1 MKKDKYKIILI
12 LIFLLAI
19 LTRIVFVNKTD
30 IATFQFD
37 VGIQDDHSN
46 PIDYEGLYENFDKDY
61 NEGRHI
67 NYIMQL
73 YTYGS
78 LPSKI
83 IGQFYHPPLH
93 HFIIAMSLKVMDIFS
108 ESASFKFESMQ
119 FVTLIYSIII
129 LITLYKILEELNL
142 SSKNKILP
150 MLMFACYPLYIY
162 LSGSINNDELV
173 TMFALICLLYLMKW
187 KKEQSFKN
195 TIIIASTI
203 GLGLMTKSSMYVM
216 IIPAVYVYFKVLG
229 EYVSSDKKAGKLLL
243 ELLIFTIIA
252 VVLGFWFQIR
262 SYMNGLDTLGIIEP
276 YEYLSIA
283 NKSIVERFGF
293 VNPFTM
299 SDVNIWNNLM
309 YTSINFGILSV
320 NSVYMNIMIV
330 LLISI
335 VIDVLYYLFKNFEK
349 DKILM
354 VTFFAWWAFYFFL
367 NIQMPYTCS
376 MHSRYMLVPISI
388 ATIILAKGLE
398 NEKNKMI
405 KTQIYI
411 STISICIMS
420 LGLFWFII

>member
-1 MKKDKYKIILI
+1 MKKDKYKVVLI

-19 LTRIVFVNKTD
+19 LTRIVFISKTD

-37 VGIQDDHSN
+37 VGIQKDYSI
-46 PIDYEGLYENFDKDY
+46 PIDYDGLYENFDKDY

-73 YTYGS
+73 YTNGS

-93 HFIIAMSLKVMDIFS
+93 HFIMAMNLKIMDIFS
-108 ESASFKFESMQ
+108 DSASFKFESMQ
-119 FVTLIYSIII
+119 FVTLIYSVII
-129 LITLYKILEELNL
+129 LITLYKILEELKLDN
-142 SSKNKILP
+142 KNKILP
-150 MLMFACYPLYIY
+150 MMLFACYPLYIY

-187 KKEQSFKN
+187 KKEQSIKN
-195 TIIIASTI
+195 TIIVASTI

-216 IIPAVYVYFKVLG
+216 IIPAVYVYFKVLA
-229 EYVSSDKKAGKLLL
+229 EYVSSDKKPGKILV
-243 ELLIFTIIA
+243 ELLIFIVIA

-283 NKSIVERFGF
+283 NRGLVERFCF

-309 YTSINFGILSV
+309 HTSINFGILSV
-320 NSVYMNIMIV
+320 NTVYMSIMIV
-330 LLISI
+330 LLITLI
-335 VIDVLYYLFKNFEK
+335 IDVLYYLFKDFEK
-349 DKILM
+349 DKTLV

-367 NIQMPYTCS
+367 NLQMPYTCS

-388 ATIILAKGLE
+388 ATMILAKGLE
-398 NEKNKMI
+398 NEKNKII
-405 KTQIYI
+405 KIQTYI
-411 STISICIMS
+411 STISICLMS

>member
-19 LTRIVFVNKTD
+19 LTRIVFINKTD

-37 VGIQDDHSN
+37 VGIQKDYGV

-73 YTYGS
+73 YTNGS
-78 LPSKI
+78 LPNKI

-93 HFIIAMSLKVMDIFS
+93 HFIMAMNLKIMDIFS
-108 ESASFKFESMQ
+108 DSASFKFESMQ
-119 FVTLIYSIII
+119 FITLIYSVII
-129 LITLYKILEELNL
+129 LIILYKILEELNL
-142 SSKNKILP
+142 SNKNKILP
-150 MLMFACYPLYIY
+150 MLMFAFYPLYIFFA
-162 LSGSINNDELV
+162 GSINNDELV
-173 TMFALICLLYLMKW
+173 MMFSLICLLYLMKW
-187 KKEQSFKN
+187 RKEQSIKN

-203 GLGLMTKSSMYVM
+203 GFGLMTKSSMYVM
-216 IIPAVYVYFKVLG
+216 IIPAVYVYFKVLA
-229 EYVSSDKKAGKLLL
+229 EYVSSDKKPGKLLL
-243 ELLIFTIIA
+243 ELLIFAVIA
-252 VVLGFWFQIR
+252 SVLGFWFQIR
-262 SYMNGLDTLGIIEP
+262 SYINELDTLGIIEP

-283 NKSIVERFGF
+283 DRSFVERFCF
-293 VNPFTM
+293 VNPFKI

-309 YTSINFGILSV
+309 HTSINLGILPI
-320 NSVYMNIMIV
+320 NTIYMNIMIV
-330 LLISI
+330 LLITLI
-335 VIDVLYYLFKNFEK
+335 IDVIYYLFKNFEK

-376 MHSRYMLVPISI
+376 MHSRYMLIPISI
-388 ATIILAKGLE
+388 ATMVLAKGLE
-398 NEKNKMI
+398 NEKNKII
-405 KTQIYI
+405 KAQIFI

-420 LGLFWFII
+420 LGIFWVII

>member
-12 LIFLLAI
+12 LIFLIAI
-19 LTRIVFVNKTD
+19 LTRVVFINKTD

-37 VGIQDDHSN
+37 VGIQKDYGV

-73 YTYGS
+73 YTNGR
-78 LPSKI
+78 LPNKI

-93 HFIIAMSLKVMDIFS
+93 HFIMAMNLKVMDIFTD
-108 ESASFKFESMQ
+108 SASFKFESMQ
-119 FVTLIYSIII
+119 FITLIYSVII
-129 LITLYKILEELNL
+129 LIILYKILEELNL
-142 SSKNKILP
+142 SNKNKILP

-162 LSGSINNDELV
+162 LSGTINNDELV
-173 TMFALICLLYLMKW
+173 TMFSLICLLYLMKW
-187 KKEQSFKN
+187 KKEQSIKN

-216 IIPAVYVYFKVLG
+216 IIPAVYVYFKVLA
-229 EYVSSDKKAGKLLL
+229 EYVSTDKKPGKLLL
-243 ELLIFTIIA
+243 ELLIFTAIA
-252 VVLGFWFQIR
+252 SVLGFWFQIR
-262 SYMNGLDTLGIIEP
+262 SYMNGLETLGIIEP
-276 YEYLSIA
+276 YDYLSIA
-283 NKSIVERFGF
+283 NKSVVERFCF
-293 VNPFTM
+293 VNPFQM

-309 YTSINFGILSV
+309 HTSINFGILSV
-320 NSVYMNIMIV
+320 NSVYMTIMIV
-330 LLISI
+330 LLITLI
-335 VIDVLYYLFKNFEK
+335 IDVLYYLFKDFEK

-354 VTFFAWWAFYFFL
+354 VTFFVWWAFYFLL

-388 ATIILAKGLE
+388 ATMILAKGLE
-398 NEKNKMI
+398 NEKNKII
-405 KTQIYI
+405 KVQTYI
-411 STISICIMS
+411 STISICLMS

>member
-12 LIFLLAI
+12 LIFLIAI
-19 LTRIVFVNKTD
+19 LTRIVFINKTD

-37 VGIQDDHSN
+37 VGIQDNHSI

-73 YTYGS
+73 YTNGS

-93 HFIIAMSLKVMDIFS
+93 HFIMAMNLKVMDIFTD
-108 ESASFKFESMQ
+108 SASFKFESMQ
-119 FVTLIYSIII
+119 FITLIYSVII

-142 SSKNKILP
+142 DNKNKILP

-187 KKEQSFKN
+187 KKEPNIKN
-195 TIIIASTI
+195 TIIVASTI

-216 IIPAVYVYFKVLG
+216 IIPAVYVYFKVLA
-229 EYVSSDKKAGKLLL
+229 EYVNADKKPGKVLL
-243 ELLIFTIIA
+243 ELLIFAVIA
-252 VVLGFWFQIR
+252 GVLGVWFQIR

-276 YEYLSIA
+276 YDYLSIA
-283 NKSIVERFGF
+283 NKSFVERFCF

-309 YTSINFGILSV
+309 HTSINFGILSV
-320 NSVYMNIMIV
+320 NTVYMSIMII
-330 LLISI
+330 LLITL

-349 DKILM
+349 NKILM

-388 ATIILAKGLE
+388 ATMILAKGLE
-398 NEKNKMI
+398 DEKNKII
-405 KTQIYI
+405 KVQIYI

>member
-19 LTRIVFVNKTD
+19 LTRIVFINKTD

-37 VGIQDDHSN
+37 VGIQKDYGV

-73 YTYGS
+73 YTNGS
-78 LPSKI
+78 LPNKI

-93 HFIIAMSLKVMDIFS
+93 HFIMAMNLKIMDIFS
-108 ESASFKFESMQ
+108 DSASFKFESMQ
-119 FVTLIYSIII
+119 FITLIYSVII

-142 SSKNKILP
+142 SNKNKILP

-162 LSGSINNDELV
+162 LSGTINNDELV
-173 TMFALICLLYLMKW
+173 TMFSLICLLYLMKW
-187 KKEQSFKN
+187 KKEQSIKN

-203 GLGLMTKSSMYVM
+203 GFGLMTKSSMYVM
-216 IIPAVYVYFKVLG
+216 IIPAIYVYFKVLA
-229 EYVSSDKKAGKLLL
+229 EYVSSDKKPGKLLL
-243 ELLIFTIIA
+243 ELLIFAVIA
-252 VVLGFWFQIR
+252 SALGFWFQIR
-262 SYMNGLDTLGIIEP
+262 SYINGLETLGIIEP

-283 NKSIVERFGF
+283 DKSFVERFCF
-293 VNPFTM
+293 VNPFQM

-309 YTSINFGILSV
+309 HTSINFGILSV
-320 NSVYMNIMIV
+320 NSVYMTIMIV
-330 LLISI
+330 LLITLI
-335 VIDVLYYLFKNFEK
+335 IDVLYYLFKDFEK

-354 VTFFAWWAFYFFL
+354 VTFFAWWVFYFFL

-388 ATIILAKGLE
+388 ATMILAKGLE
-398 NEKNKMI
+398 NEKNKII
-405 KTQIYI
+405 KIQTYI
-411 STISICIMS
+411 STISICVMS

>member
-1 MKKDKYKIILI
+1 MKIDKYKIILI
-12 LIFLLAI
+12 LIFLIAI
-19 LTRIVFVNKTD
+19 LTRIIFINKTD

-37 VGIQDDHSN
+37 VGIQKNHSI
-46 PIDYEGLYENFDKDY
+46 PIDYEELYENFDKDY

-78 LPSKI
+78 LPGKI

-93 HFIIAMSLKVMDIFS
+93 HFIMAMSLKVMDVFS

-142 SSKNKILP
+142 DNKNKILP

-187 KKEQSFKN
+187 KKKQSIKN
-195 TIIIASTI
+195 TIIVASTI
-203 GLGLMTKSSMYVM
+203 GFGLMTKSSMYVM
-216 IIPAVYVYFKVLG
+216 IIPAIFVYFKVLA
-229 EYVSSDKKAGKLLL
+229 EYVRSNKKPGMLLL
-243 ELLIFTIIA
+243 ELLMFVVIA
-252 VVLGFWFQIR
+252 SVLGFWFQIR
-262 SYMNGLDTLGIIEP
+262 SYMNGLETLGIIEP
-276 YEYLSIA
+276 YDYLSIA
-283 NKSIVERFGF
+283 NKSFVERFCF

-309 YTSINFGILSV
+309 YTSINLGILSL
-320 NSVYMNIMIV
+320 NSVYMTIMIV
-330 LLISI
+330 LLITLI
-335 VIDVLYYLFKNFEK
+335 IDVLYYLFKEFQK
-349 DKILM
+349 DEILI

-388 ATIILAKGLE
+388 ATIVLAKGLE
-398 NEKNKMI
+398 NEKNKII
-405 KTQIYI
+405 KTQCYI
-411 STISICIMS
+411 STISICLMS

>member
-12 LIFLLAI
+12 LIFLIAI
-19 LTRIVFVNKTD
+19 IARIVFINKTD

-37 VGIQDDHSN
+37 VGIRKDHSI
-46 PIDYEGLYENFDKDY
+46 PIDYEGLYKNFDKDY

-73 YTYGS
+73 YTNGS
-78 LPSKI
+78 LPNKI

-93 HFIIAMSLKVMDIFS
+93 HFIMAMNLKVMDIFS
-108 ESASFKFESMQ
+108 DSVSFKFESMQ
-119 FVTLIYSIII
+119 FITLIYSVII

-142 SSKNKILP
+142 DSKNKILP

-187 KKEQSFKN
+187 KKDQSIKN
-195 TIIIASTI
+195 TIIIAGTI

-216 IIPAVYVYFKVLG
+216 IIPTVYVYFKVLA
-229 EYVSSDKKAGKLLL
+229 EYVSSDKKPGKLLL
-243 ELLIFTIIA
+243 ELLIFTVIA
-252 VVLGFWFQIR
+252 SVLGFWFQIR
-262 SYMNGLDTLGIIEP
+262 SYINGLDTLGIIEP
-276 YEYLSIA
+276 HEYLSIA
-283 NKSIVERFGF
+283 DKSLVERFCF
-293 VNPFTM
+293 VNPFQI

-309 YTSINFGILSV
+309 HTSINFGILSI
-320 NSVYMNIMIV
+320 NSVYRSIMII
-330 LLISI
+330 LLITI

-376 MHSRYMLVPISI
+376 MHSRYMLIPISI
-388 ATIILAKGLE
+388 ATMILAKGLE
-398 NEKNKMI
+398 NEKNKII
-405 KTQIYI
+405 KAQIFI
-411 STISICIMS
+411 STISICVMS
-420 LGLFWFII
+420 LGIFWFII

>member
-12 LIFLLAI
+12 LIFVIAI
-19 LTRIVFVNKTD
+19 LTRIVFINNTN

-37 VGIQDDHSN
+37 VGIQKNYNDS
-46 PIDYEGLYENFDKDY
+46 IDYEGLYENFDKDY

-73 YTYGS
+73 YTNGS

-93 HFIIAMSLKVMDIFS
+93 HFIMAMNLKIMDIFTD
-108 ESASFKFESMQ
+108 SASFKFESMQ
-119 FVTLIYSIII
+119 FITLVYSVII

-142 SSKNKILP
+142 DNKNKILP

-162 LSGSINNDELV
+162 LAGAINNDELV

-187 KKEQSFKN
+187 KKEQSIKN

-216 IIPAVYVYFKVLG
+216 IIPAVYVYFKVLL
-229 EYVSSDKKAGKLLL
+229 EYVTSDKKSGILLL
-243 ELLIFTIIA
+243 ELLIFVVIA
-252 VVLGFWFQIR
+252 GVLGFWFQIR

-283 NKSIVERFGF
+283 NKSVVERFCF

-309 YTSINFGILSV
+309 YTSINFGILSI
-320 NSVYMNIMIV
+320 NNVYMGIMIV
-330 LLISI
+330 LLITLI
-335 VIDVLYYLFKNFEK
+335 IDVLYYLFKDFEK
-349 DKILM
+349 NKILM
-354 VTFFAWWAFYFFL
+354 VTFFSWWAFYFFL

-388 ATIILAKGLE
+388 ATIVLAKGLE
-398 NEKNKMI
+398 NEKNKII
-405 KTQIYI
+405 KVQTYI
-411 STISICIMS
+411 STISICLMS

>member
-1 MKKDKYKIILI
+1 MKKNKYKIILI
-12 LIFLLAI
+12 LIFLIAI
-19 LTRIVFVNKTD
+19 LTRIVFINKTN
-30 IATFQFD
+30 IAKFQFD
-37 VGIQDDHSN
+37 VGIQIN
-46 PIDYEGLYENFDKDY
+46 QANQIDYEELYKNFDKDY

-93 HFIIAMSLKVMDIFS
+93 HFIMAMNLKIMDIFS
-108 ESASFKFESMQ
+108 ESASLKFESMQ
-119 FVTLIYSIII
+119 FITLIYSVII
-129 LITLYKILEELNL
+129 LIVLYKILNELNFDD
-142 SSKNKILP
+142 KNKILP
-150 MLMFACYPLYIY
+150 MLLFACYPLYVY

-173 TMFALICLLYLMKW
+173 MLFAFICLLYLMKW
-187 KKEQSFKN
+187 RKNPSIKN

-216 IIPAVYVYFKVLG
+216 IIPSVFVYFKVLS
-229 EYVSSDKKAGKLLL
+229 ERVSSDKKIGKLLL
-243 ELLIFTIIA
+243 ELLMFIVIA
-252 VVLGFWFQIR
+252 SILGFWFQIR
-262 SYMNGLDTLGIIEP
+262 SYINGLDTLGIIKP

-283 NKSIVERFGF
+283 NKSFVERFCF
-293 VNPFTM
+293 VNPFKM
-299 SDVNIWNNLM
+299 SNVNIWNNLM
-309 YTSINFGILSV
+309 YTSINFGIISI
-320 NSVYMNIMIV
+320 NNIYMNVMII
-330 LLISI
+330 LLITL
-335 VIDVLYYLFKNFEK
+335 VIDTIYYLFKNFEK

-354 VTFFAWWAFYFFL
+354 VTFFAWWVFYYFL
-367 NIQMPYTCS
+367 NIQMPYSCS

-388 ATIILAKGLE
+388 ATIVLAKGLE
-398 NEKNKMI
+398 NEKNKII